1 MSYEA
6 TGKLVRR
13 FDTEV
18 KSSGFQAREFVL
30 EIPSGNYTEFIKFQ
44 LVQDRCSLID
54 QYTDGDSLKVSFD
67 IRGREWQGKYFNN
80 LQAWRIEKEG
90 DSSGSAPA
98 PVSKDSGFPTEEP
111 PTLSNNSDDLPF

>member
-6 TGKLVRR
+6 IGKLIRR

-30 EIPSGNYTEFIKFQ
+30 EIPSGNYNEYIKFQ

-54 QYTDGDSLKVSFD
+54 QFNEGDSLKVSFD
-67 IRGREWQGKYFNN
+67 LRGREWQGKYFNN
-80 LQAWRIEKEG
+80 LQAWRIDKDG
-90 DSSGSAPA
+90 DAGNNAPP
-98 PVSKDSGFPTEEP
+98 PVSKDSNFPTEEP
-111 PTLSNNSDDLPF
+111 PTLSNNADDLPF